1 MLLKPQ
7 LRLSSL
13 QALAKAS
20 ATVCARLYEFV
31 TDRSGSHVARRLLC
45 VLAGRNVLPATTAGR
60 AKDGASYAKATKV
73 DRGTP
78 ELLVWHERWEFA
90 CHGGIEQHLVVT
102 SKAGQ
107 LATQRGCLSDFSR
120 TDTSCF
126 NISLADRCLVTI
138 QAPTPSE

>member
-1 MLLKPQ
+1 MEEEHPCNLLPHEGEHMYPSFLTPCHVKPQ

-45 VLAGRNVLPATTAGR
+45 VLAGRNVLPAASAGR

-73 DRGTP
+73 DRALQHCLYGTKDGNSP
-78 ELLVWHERWEFA
+78 FMEA
-90 CHGGIEQHLVVT
+90 
-102 SKAGQ
+102 
-107 LATQRGCLSDFSR
+107 
-120 TDTSCF
+120 
-126 NISLADRCLVTI
+126 
-138 QAPTPSE
+138 